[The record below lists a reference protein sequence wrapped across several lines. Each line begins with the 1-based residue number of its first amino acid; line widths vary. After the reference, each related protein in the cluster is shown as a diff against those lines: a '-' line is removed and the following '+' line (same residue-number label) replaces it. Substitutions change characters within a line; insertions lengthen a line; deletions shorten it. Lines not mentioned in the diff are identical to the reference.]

1 MKNKNYKFI
10 SCLLALAL
18 IMTVLTPTV
27 ALATH
32 YDPVNSANKDV
43 SEDFEVSI
51 TMEDAEDFQVE
62 KTRNQI
68 ESLMEE
74 SESSDKEYLSESKV
88 EESGLGTPEDP
99 KVTTRT
105 AVTEDEESKETTTS
119 VSKEKEW
126 KDEKVEGN
134 EESQSIE
141 TIDENGNLISA
152 SGQAQGQET
161 TTIKDEKDTE
171 VKVEEEIGIENN
183 QGETADGKKIK
194 TEEPEVTV
202 ELKPGE
208 EKEETVNT
216 NDPSKGN
223 HMSRIQG
230 DQFGF
235 AQELTKAVDDAYQ
248 PNFSG

>member
-32 YDPVNSANKDV
+32 DDPVNSANKDV

-88 EESGLGTPEDP
+88 EESGLGTPENP
-99 KVTTRT
+99 KVTTKT
-105 AVTEDEESKETTTS
+105 TVTEDEESKETTTS
-119 VSKEKEW
+119 VSKEKE
-126 KDEKVEGN
+126 
-134 EESQSIE
+134 
-141 TIDENGNLISA
+141 
-152 SGQAQGQET
+152 
-161 TTIKDEKDTE
+161 
-171 VKVEEEIGIENN
+171 
-183 QGETADGKKIK
+183 
-194 TEEPEVTV
+194 
-202 ELKPGE
+202 LK
-208 EKEETVNT
+208 
-216 NDPSKGN
+216 
-223 HMSRIQG
+223 
-230 DQFGF
+230 
-235 AQELTKAVDDAYQ
+235 L
-248 PNFSG
+248 